1 VAPGGVI
8 RYLPGP
14 TNETFFRKDPDM
26 TGAEIER
33 VQTYLRRLLGNDR
46 LTVVP
51 PIKPGFPV
59 EVAVGD
65 ETIGTLDKD
74 TDEGEI
80 SYAVTLTILDED
92 LPPLPKAA
100 AKASKPASRR

>member
-1 VAPGGVI
+1 
-8 RYLPGP
+8 
-14 TNETFFRKDPDM
+14 M

-51 PIKPGFPV
+51 PVKPGFPV
-59 EVAVGD
+59 EIAVGE
-65 ETIGTLDKD
+65 ETVGTLDKD
-74 TDEGEI
+74 TDEGEV

-100 AKASKPASRR
+100 PKAAAKTAPRRA

>member
-1 VAPGGVI
+1 
-8 RYLPGP
+8 
-14 TNETFFRKDPDM
+14 M

-33 VQTYLRRLLGNDR
+33 VQTYLRRILGSDR
-46 LTVVP
+46 LTIVP
-51 PIKPGFPV
+51 PLKPGFPV
-59 EVAVGD
+59 EVVVEG

-80 SYAVTLTILDED
+80 SYAVTLTVLDED

-100 AKASKPASRR
+100 AKPAAKAASRRA

>member
-1 VAPGGVI
+1 VWLRAPRSGI
-8 RYLPGP
+8 CALRD
-14 TNETFFRKDPDM
+14 TSEKDPDM

-46 LTVVP
+46 LTIVP
-51 PIKPGFPV
+51 PVKPGFPV
-59 EVAVGD
+59 EVAVGE

-74 TDEGEI
+74 TDEGEV

-100 AKASKPASRR
+100 AKPAKAASRRA

>member
-1 VAPGGVI
+1 
-8 RYLPGP
+8 
-14 TNETFFRKDPDM
+14 M

-51 PIKPGFPV
+51 PVKPGFPV
-59 EVAVGD
+59 EVALGE

-74 TDEGEI
+74 TDEGEV

-100 AKASKPASRR
+100 AKTAAKAGTRRA